1 MDIAPSI
8 LSADFSRLAEHVR
21 ETCEAGARWIHI
33 DVMDGHFVPNITFG
47 PAVMSSLRPLAR
59 EYDAIMDV
67 HLMISNP
74 DRYLEDF
81 ANAGADIITVHVE
94 ACPHLHRTVQAIKA
108 LGKRAGVTLNPAT
121 SLSTLE
127 EILPE
132 IDLALVMTVNPGFGG
147 QRFIPTMLDK
157 ITRLRA
163 MLQARG
169 LDRVVL
175 EVDGG
180 VNTETIV
187 PLVQAGVNTVV
198 VGSALFGG
206 KGVAHNWAA
215 LQQALGNG

>member
-1 MDIAPSI
+1 VA
-8 LSADFSRLAEHVR
+8 A
-21 ETCEAGARWIHI
+21 
-33 DVMDGHFVPNITFG
+33 
-47 PAVMSSLRPLAR
+47 LRPLAR
-59 EYDAIMDV
+59 EYDAILDV

-147 QRFIPTMLDK
+147 QRFIPSMLDK

-187 PLVQAGVNTVV
+187 PLAQAGVTTVV

-206 KGVAHNWAA
+206 KGVTHNWAA